1 MSDKELE
8 SQFRNALT
16 EYENKN
22 YKKSL
27 LLIDKI
33 LKKDPM
39 NSQSYA
45 LKALVYSFYH
55 PINPTINDPNL
66 LSNLPNKTLIEC
78 NDLINLSIK
87 YDPSNSISSHLI
99 ALFYRQIK
107 NYEKAAHF
115 YTITISK
122 NPNNKAVLRD
132 LASCLSQLRTF
143 NSLSKIRFDYLQS
156 EPGYRQNYSSTAIS
170 YDLLNDYN
178 SAIKI
183 CNQIDNLIKDKLID
197 DDLIENSECII
208 YKINL
213 LIKNN
218 QLNDAL
224 LLINNQLI
232 STEKFKCYDKTGLL
246 ELKYKILFK
255 LNKFN
260 EAQYPIRE
268 LLKRNPDN
276 LIYYND
282 LIISLKIENNS
293 ILKLKLFNKLSK
305 FYPNSN
311 LPSFLPLTFLIGNDF
326 QIYLKNYL
334 LNNFKKGIPSI
345 FSIIKSLYKNS
356 LNHEIILK
364 IIKSIELLEKN
375 PLILTWIKYFIS
387 QHYYKLNDFNNSL
400 LYINNAINL
409 TPTLI
414 ELYMFKARILKH
426 QNKLFDASIEMNI
439 ARLMDLQ
446 DRFLNSKSVKYY
458 LRADLIDNALETIS
472 LFTKKDDENIEKSGI
487 KDLHN
492 LQCCWFIE
500 EYAESMTRLFKKKLI
515 EFKNINQD
523 DNYNNLPLIKRQI
536 ESYLGLSLQ
545 RYFSIF
551 SIYAEYY
558 DDQYDFHFYAFR
570 KGTLRS
576 YLELINWS
584 NGLYHQSFIGRTY
597 SNLMSLISFLID
609 NKIDIEIAI
618 DLTGINNNKR
628 SKKDKKDEI
637 KWKEHFINYNKVS
650 DSDPLGNELINS
662 IFKNNDYSK
671 LDLIEKLISKK
682 DDKNNL
688 KPENLNFLNGEF
700 NYYFIIGKYVVA
712 LSTLRKVKSL
722 SNNSNKEG
730 ERAKIL
736 FNEMYSLINHFINK
750 NSDDPKI
757 ISLQK
762 IVKLGLNR
770 I

>member
-1 MSDKELE
+1 MLN
-8 SQFRNALT
+8 QWL
-16 EYENKN
+16 
-22 YKKSL
+22 
-27 LLIDKI
+27 
-33 LKKDPM
+33 
-39 NSQSYA
+39 
-45 LKALVYSFYH
+45 
-55 PINPTINDPNL
+55 
-66 LSNLPNKTLIEC
+66 
-78 NDLINLSIK
+78 
-87 YDPSNSISSHLI
+87 
-99 ALFYRQIK
+99 
-107 NYEKAAHF
+107 
-115 YTITISK
+115 
-122 NPNNKAVLRD
+122 
-132 LASCLSQLRTF
+132 
-143 NSLSKIRFDYLQS
+143 DYL
-156 EPGYRQNYSSTAIS
+156 
-170 YDLLNDYN
+170 
-178 SAIKI
+178 
-183 CNQIDNLIKDKLID
+183 
-197 DDLIENSECII
+197 
-208 YKINL
+208 
-213 LIKNN
+213 
-218 QLNDAL
+218 
-224 LLINNQLI
+224 
-232 STEKFKCYDKTGLL
+232 
-246 ELKYKILFK
+246 
-255 LNKFN
+255 
-260 EAQYPIRE
+260 
-268 LLKRNPDN
+268 
-276 LIYYND
+276 
-282 LIISLKIENNS
+282 
-293 ILKLKLFNKLSK
+293 
-305 FYPNSN
+305 
-311 LPSFLPLTFLIGNDF
+311 
-326 QIYLKNYL
+326 
-334 LNNFKKGIPSI
+334 
-345 FSIIKSLYKNS
+345 
-356 LNHEIILK
+356 
-364 IIKSIELLEKN
+364 
-375 PLILTWIKYFIS
+375 
-387 QHYYKLNDFNNSL
+387 
-400 LYINNAINL
+400 
-409 TPTLI
+409 
-414 ELYMFKARILKH
+414 
-426 QNKLFDASIEMNI
+426 
-439 ARLMDLQ
+439 
-446 DRFLNSKSVKYY
+446 
-458 LRADLIDNALETIS
+458 
-472 LFTKKDDENIEKSGI
+472 
-487 KDLHN
+487 
-492 LQCCWFIE
+492 
-500 EYAESMTRLFKKKLI
+500 KKLI

>member
-232 STEKFKCYDKTGLL
+232 STEKFKCYDKT
-246 ELKYKILFK
+246 
-255 LNKFN
+255 
-260 EAQYPIRE
+260 
-268 LLKRNPDN
+268 
-276 LIYYND
+276 
-282 LIISLKIENNS
+282 
-293 ILKLKLFNKLSK
+293 
-305 FYPNSN
+305 
-311 LPSFLPLTFLIGNDF
+311 
-326 QIYLKNYL
+326 
-334 LNNFKKGIPSI
+334 
-345 FSIIKSLYKNS
+345 
-356 LNHEIILK
+356 
-364 IIKSIELLEKN
+364 EKN